1 MKMRM
6 KHLTSLLVLLI
17 GSSLCVT
24 VITGCQEDVQTGNR
38 FRTAPLIRGT
48 LWYIAQDQMRTSWQK
63 KDFGKEI
70 QYQID
75 IGFDLL
81 WLLNTPTLM
90 EEAIAAE
97 AKGKPRDVLETIFQ
111 IADENN
117 MRVILD
123 LPQAGWYGKTAPQQM
138 IDLSMAHIQRFFE
151 RYGRHRSFY
160 GWYLNYEINPISPLE
175 QDESRFWRLVWK
187 AIVAECHRVAPNT
200 VVTISPF
207 FLLDRESLRGFK
219 YLEPEAYEQW
229 WSATLAE
236 TEIDILMLQDS
247 GEHLGFFTLDQ
258 REPFFAAFAKACRQA
273 GTRFWINVETGEE
286 DVNDWGEYFTNIQ
299 RRQKPWDYWRFT
311 PIEWLE
317 KKLCLAASYAEN
329 IVNWGYYPFMT
340 PNPLPSQELPAKQA
354 AYEAYKAYFH
364 KTANPCANWTL
375 QGSGLTSQ

>member
-1 MKMRM
+1 MKVLG
-6 KHLTSLLVLLI
+6 KHGRNLLILAI

-24 VITGCQEDVQTGNR
+24 VITGRQKGLQTGNR

-63 KDFGKEI
+63 KDFAREI

-81 WLLNTPTLM
+81 WLLNTPALM

-97 AKGKPRDVLETIFQ
+97 AKGKPRDVLEMIFQ
-111 IADENN
+111 IADENR
-117 MRVILD
+117 MRVMFD
-123 LPQAGWYGKTAPQQM
+123 LPQTGWYGKTTPHQM
-138 IDLSMAHIQRFFE
+138 IGRSKAHIERFFE

-160 GWYLNYEINPISPLE
+160 GWYLNYEINPIHPSE
-175 QDESRFWRLVWK
+175 QNESRFWRLAWK
-187 AIVAECHRVAPNT
+187 GIVAECHRVAPNT

-207 FLLDRESLRGFK
+207 FLLDRQSLRGFA
-219 YLEPEAYEQW
+219 YLEPKAYERW

-247 GEHLGFFTLDQ
+247 GEHLGFFTLEQ

-273 GTRFWINVETGEE
+273 KTRFWINVETGEE
-286 DVNDWGEYFTNIQ
+286 DVNDWGEYFTNVQ
-299 RRQKPWDYWRFT
+299 RRQEPWDYWRFT

-340 PNPLPSQELPAKQA
+340 PNPLPSEELPARQA

-364 KTANPCANWTL
+364 RTANRCGNCAPRSSSL
-375 QGSGLTSQ
+375 KCQ